1 MRCLVF
7 KIKSYG
13 KINLSLEILGKRE
26 DGYHNI
32 DTLMNSIDL
41 WDEIG
46 LKEIPGENLILKSN
60 DPNFPTG
67 EDNLIHKAW
76 EILKVFKSKDT
87 GMEISVTKNIPI
99 AAGLAGGT
107 SNACTVMKAL
117 NEIWNLGLSNE
128 ELMELAKPLGAD
140 STFFFYEGLVRAEGI
155 GEIITE
161 VKKDLTYPLI
171 LINIGKLVSSEEVYS
186 KIDSY
191 SNGIVE
197 SIIENID
204 NEFFLFQN
212 AFNSMEVVSFEIY
225 PELKEIKNELLNLGA
240 EMALMSGSGP
250 TIFGIFKDEKNRDL
264 VYTKLLNKY
273 KYVIKSKM
281 I

>member
-13 KINLSLEILGKRE
+13 KINLSLEVLGKRE

-171 LINIGKLVSSEEVYS
+171 LINIGKPVSSEEVYS

>member
-171 LINIGKLVSSEEVYS
+171 LINIGKPVSSEEVYS

-204 NEFFLFQN
+204 NEIFLFQN

>member
-60 DPNFPTG
+60 DPNFLTG

-171 LINIGKLVSSEEVYS
+171 LINIGKPVSSEEVYS